1 MKAMAQGN
9 AVQESQ
15 EVRPEALPFEFMMN
29 ALRLC
34 DGVPAAL
41 YQARTGVSLLPIV
54 PTLDKVEALGLITRD
69 WQQIRP
75 TLRGQQFLN
84 ELLQYFLPEGA

>member
-1 MKAMAQGN
+1 MKAMARGN
-9 AVQESQ
+9 AVHETQ
-15 EVRPEALPFEFMMN
+15 EVTPEVVPFEFMMN
-29 ALRLC
+29 AMRLC
-34 DGVPAAL
+34 GGVPAVL
-41 YQARTGVSLLPIV
+41 YEARAGVPLLPIV

-84 ELLQYFLPEGA
+84 ELLQYFLPEGP